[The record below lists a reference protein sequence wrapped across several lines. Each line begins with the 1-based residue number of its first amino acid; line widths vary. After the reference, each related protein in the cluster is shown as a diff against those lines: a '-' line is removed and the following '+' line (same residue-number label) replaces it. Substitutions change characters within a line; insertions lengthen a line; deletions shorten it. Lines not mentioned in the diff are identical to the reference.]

1 MRLLPSLRN
10 KRTAYS
16 LRGSHRSGHFSRSCQ
31 IINQELHYGVH
42 HMITFFL
49 YAAGR
54 GSCCSEFREFVEKPD
69 FFHERF
75 VSGTKPRFGYA
86 VEEATMREE
95 RVVF

>member
-1 MRLLPSLRN
+1 
-10 KRTAYS
+10 
-16 LRGSHRSGHFSRSCQ
+16 
-31 IINQELHYGVH
+31 
-42 HMITFFL
+42 MITFFL

-86 VEEATMREE
+86 VEETTMREE